1 MNIRKIITFAFVF
14 AIVALTVTLSGCEKI
29 APMVP
34 DDTTTMPEMMEG
46 EIPIGVAVALSGANA
61 EPYGL
66 PMQRGLELA
75 RRRD

>member
-1 MNIRKIITFAFVF
+1 MNLKRIATVAFVF

-61 EPYGL
+61 EPYGT
-66 PMQRGLELA
+66 PNATGS
-75 RRRD
+75 

>member
-14 AIVALTVTLSGCEKI
+14 AIVTLTLALSGCEKI

-34 DDTTTMPEMMEG
+34 DDTTTMPEMMDG
-46 EIPIGVAVALSGANA
+46 EIPIGIAVALTGPFA

-66 PMQRGLELA
+66 PMQRGL
-75 RRRD
+75 